1 MEYIQCPH
9 CQKKYSVNEKV
20 RAASGKSIRCKSCQE
35 SFEINIFSTPV
46 APSEVETPEADQSE
60 SKPSNTPSTEAKPT
74 NQSDGETSATEE
86 DKAVEKPKASA
97 KKEPE
102 QKNIIQI
109 AATLILGLALI
120 AGLIFAY
127 QLSQTPQRPKVEPS
141 RIAKPVVREPIV
153 TPVTPQPE
161 MKREESAPLPES
173 SGKSTSPETGGTDEL
188 AKELSEATAPA
199 SSELTEET
207 MPDKLIAAETP
218 SSDPAITDSTATEPS
233 VTKTKTSEEIEPRTV
248 PENTLDEAPENPSDA
263 CKLAA
268 TDQWFI
274 DYMITHGALSGSEYV
289 RMLDESSSKTE
300 EVRTACNDKYLSSK
314 ITDAARQDIK
324 PEWIRT
330 EINARASSIYGKES
344 KGDGKW

>member
-9 CQKKYSVNEKV
+9 CQKKYNVNEKV

-35 SFEINIFSTPV
+35 SFEITIFSTPV
-46 APSEVETPEADQSE
+46 APSEVENPE
-60 SKPSNTPSTEAKPT
+60 SKPSNTPSSEAKPT
-74 NQSDGETSATEE
+74 DQSDGETSETEE
-86 DKAVEKPKASA
+86 DKAEEEPNASV

-109 AATLILGLALI
+109 AVTLILGLALI

-127 QLSQTPQRPKVEPS
+127 QLSQTPQRPKVEPP
-141 RIAKPVVREPIV
+141 RVAEPVVREPVV
-153 TPVTPQPE
+153 TPATPQPE
-161 MKREESAPLPES
+161 MKQEKSAPLPES
-173 SGKSTSPETGGTDEL
+173 SGKSTSPETGGDDEL
-188 AKELSEATAPA
+188 AKELSEATASA
-199 SSELTEET
+199 SPEPTEEA
-207 MPDKLIAAETP
+207 MPDKLIAETP

-233 VTKTKTSEEIEPRTV
+233 ATKTKASEEIASRTV
-248 PENTLDEAPENPSDA
+248 TENALAGAPENPSDA

-274 DYMITHGALSGSEYV
+274 DYMITHGSLSGSEYI

-300 EVRTACNDKYLSSK
+300 KVRTACNDKYLSSK

-344 KGDGKW
+344 KNDGKW